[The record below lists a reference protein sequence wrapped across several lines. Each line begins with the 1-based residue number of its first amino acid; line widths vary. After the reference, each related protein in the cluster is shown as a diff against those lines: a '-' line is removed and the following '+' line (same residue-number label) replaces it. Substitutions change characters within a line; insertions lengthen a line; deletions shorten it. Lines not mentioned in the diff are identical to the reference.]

1 MDDTM
6 MGLMRLKAKG
16 FCCAQMILVLALE
29 SQGKINKDL
38 VRSMGGLC
46 FGIDGAGEACGALSG
61 GACLL
66 SLYSGK
72 GSEEEFAD
80 DECGVMLGELVSWFK
95 EAGASEYGGIR
106 CTEILGRFPDRSMC
120 GRIVADTHGK
130 CMEILVSH
138 GYDPATGKEE

>member
-6 MGLMRLKAKG
+6 LGLMRLKAKG
-16 FCCAQMILVLALE
+16 FCCAQMILILALE
-29 SQGKINKDL
+29 AQGKANRDL

-46 FGIDGAGEACGALSG
+46 FGIDGAGETCGALSG

-72 GSEEEFAD
+72 GSGDEVAD
-80 DECGVMLGELVSWFK
+80 DECPAMLEELVNWFK
-95 EAGASEYGGIR
+95 EAAAQEYGGIR
-106 CTEILGRFPDRSMC
+106 CAEILGKFPDRSMC
-120 GRIVADTHGK
+120 GKIVADTYGK
-130 CMEILVSH
+130 CMEILMTH